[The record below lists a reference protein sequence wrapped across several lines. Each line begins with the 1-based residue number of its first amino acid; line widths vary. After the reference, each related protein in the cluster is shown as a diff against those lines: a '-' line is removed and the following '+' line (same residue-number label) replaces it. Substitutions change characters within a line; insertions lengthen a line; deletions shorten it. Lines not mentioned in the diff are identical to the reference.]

1 MAKIPPPLWLLAE
14 VTHSCPLQC
23 PYCSNP
29 LNLVAKQDELDTEGW
44 FKVLHDARK
53 MGATQLGF
61 SGGEPLVRKDL
72 GELIGEARRLGY
84 YTNLITSGVG
94 MNPDKIAHFREQG
107 LDHIQISF
115 QSDNM
120 QLNDYLAG
128 CDSYEQKKAMAQSV
142 KAQGYPMVLC
152 FVIHRLNIDHVAE
165 MLELAVE
172 LEADYVE
179 LATTQYEG
187 WALKNR
193 EHLLP
198 SRAQV
203 QAAEAVAHEYQE
215 KLKGKMRI
223 YFVVP
228 DYYEGRPKPCVD
240 GWGKVFLA
248 ITPDG
253 VALPCHAARDLPGL
267 DFVSV
272 RDHDLNWIWYE
283 SPAFNKYRGTGWMKE
298 PCASCDEREKDYGGC
313 RCQAFKLSGDAANAD
328 PTCSKSPHHH
338 VVEAAVLRAEL
349 ATQRPLTA
357 QTITEQPLVF
367 RKRRNAGLTGL

>member
-1 MAKIPPPLWLLAE
+1 MANKILPPLWLLAE

-29 LNLVAKQDELDTEGW
+29 LNLVAKKDELDTEGW
-44 FKVLHDARK
+44 FRVLHEARK
-53 MGATQLGF
+53 IGATQLGF
-61 SGGEPLVRKDL
+61 SGGEPLLRKDL
-72 GELIGEARRLGY
+72 GDLIGEARRLGY

-94 MNPDKIAHFREQG
+94 MDADKVAHFKEQG

-115 QSDNM
+115 QSDDM
-120 QLNDYLAG
+120 ALNDYLAG
-128 CDSYEQKKAMAQSV
+128 CDSYEQKKAMAKSV

-152 FVIHRLNIDHVAE
+152 FVIHRLNIDHVRE
-165 MLELAVE
+165 MLDLAVE

-193 EHLLP
+193 DHLLP
-198 SRAQV
+198 GRQQV
-203 QAAEAVAHEYQE
+203 QAAEAVAHEYQD
-215 KLKGKMRI
+215 KLKGKMKI

-267 DFVSV
+267 EFANV
-272 RDHDLNWIWYE
+272 REHSLEWIWYE
-283 SPAFNKYRGTGWMKE
+283 SDAFNRYRGTGWMKE

-338 VVEAAVLRAEL
+338 LVEAAVLKAEL
-349 ATQRPLTA
+349 SSTA
-357 QTITEQPLVF
+357 VAEQPLVF
-367 RKRRNAGLTGL
+367 RNRRNAG